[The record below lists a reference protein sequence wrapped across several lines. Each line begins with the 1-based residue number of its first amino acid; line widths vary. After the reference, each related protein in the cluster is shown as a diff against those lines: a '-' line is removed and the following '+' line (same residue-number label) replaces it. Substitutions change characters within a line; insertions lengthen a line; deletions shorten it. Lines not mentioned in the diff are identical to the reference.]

1 MAFKD
6 HYQVL
11 AVPTSAS
18 TETIKKAFRGMAM
31 KYHPD
36 KHNNSTAA
44 TRKFT
49 EIQEAY
55 HILSDPRKRAAYNYE
70 RYRNLPQNAEK
81 PLAQSP
87 EEILHASSNLYNQ
100 LRLRDPDRIDRDIL
114 FFQLMEILSAHN
126 LAVLKESDN
135 QEVNKQILRNLLLSA
150 MHLPFPAAKE
160 VNDRLL
166 ALAAN
171 DSINTQDVLQ
181 FIRQSKQQHYWNRYK
196 VYAAIAIALV
206 VCYLMRILIN

>member
-70 RYRNLPQNAEK
+70 RYRNLPQYAEK

-114 FFQLMEILSAHN
+114 FFQLMEILSTYNMAI
-126 LAVLKESDN
+126 LEAADGDD
-135 QEVNKQILRNLLLSA
+135 VNRQVIRNLSLCTT
-150 MHLPFPAAKE
+150 HLPFTARKEINAK
-160 VNDRLL
+160 L
-166 ALAAN
+166 AVVARN
-171 DSINTQDVLQ
+171 DSANKQYVLQ
-181 FIRQSKQQHYWNRYK
+181 LVRESRQRHYWDRYK
-196 VYAAIAIALV
+196 IVFVLLITVITCICIYRAA
-206 VCYLMRILIN
+206 R